1 MKRDLM
7 RLLVHTTL
15 ATSLLIVGVGCAKK
29 NVPPPAPMETMTA
42 PPVSTSTDKTTE
54 PVEVTDRF
62 ESADLGND
70 MGSSESLD
78 SPAIAEDSAD
88 MGTPLEGRTT
98 NGLYPVY
105 FDFDSSVIRAD
116 QIERIELNAA
126 YFKDHPQAALQIEG
140 NCDER
145 GTNEYNLALG
155 ERRAMSAKKY
165 LVNLGVGADQLR
177 TISFGEEQPINFGHD
192 ELSWSQNRR
201 DDFVV
206 VK

>member
-1 MKRDLM
+1 
-7 RLLVHTTL
+7 
-15 ATSLLIVGVGCAKK
+15 
-29 NVPPPAPMETMTA
+29 METMTA